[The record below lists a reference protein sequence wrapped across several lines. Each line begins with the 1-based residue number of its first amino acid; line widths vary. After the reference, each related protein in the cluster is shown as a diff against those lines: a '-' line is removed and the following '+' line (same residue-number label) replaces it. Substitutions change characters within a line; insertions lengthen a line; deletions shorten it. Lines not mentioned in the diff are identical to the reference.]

1 MVRTST
7 LAIAK
12 TSFLSDIVNMGFEE
26 GNWCAARIK
35 VMVQVEACL
44 GPEHDNNSTIGN
56 DGIQVGPI
64 LV

>member
-1 MVRTST
+1 
-7 LAIAK
+7 
-12 TSFLSDIVNMGFEE
+12 LSDIVNMGFEE
-26 GNWCAARIK
+26 GSWCAARIK
-35 VMVQVEACL
+35 VVVQVEACL